1 MKDEYHHKDMTV
13 LEIRMF
19 HVKQYDV
26 NGMGKIKE
34 GETQTNSCNYPPS
47 QL

>member
-1 MKDEYHHKDMTV
+1 MSTYHKEDMTV
-13 LEIRMF
+13 LKIRMF

-26 NGMGKIKE
+26 NGMIE
-34 GETQTNSCNYPPS
+34 VGETQTNSCNYPPS